1 MFMNKLKFRA
11 WIKDYI
17 KESSIPKSM
26 RADYGF
32 PKMVTPLCVYSE
44 NGFEYQ
50 EGLGYRKISKK
61 DYDFVLMQ
69 FTGLKDRDGREIYEG
84 DIIKLDRTDC
94 NEIGI
99 KLHVDKVRRSE
110 TGGYHVDDK
119 CLYKCRLK
127 KCEVIGNI
135 YENPELLN
143 QELED
148 VED

>member
-1 MFMNKLKFRA
+1 MKKIKYRVWVKNKEVMLPVTGLEWDYQKGEHLDYVVGGDPTGCPDCDG
-11 WIKDYI
+11 WEVKIGWEIKIED
-17 KESSIPKSM
+17 
-26 RADYGF
+26 
-32 PKMVTPLCVYSE
+32 C
-44 NGFEYQ
+44 
-50 EGLGYRKISKK
+50 
-61 DYDFVLMQ
+61 VLMQ
-69 FTGLKDRDGREIYEG
+69 FTGLKDCNGVDIYEG

-110 TGGYHVDDK
+110 TGCYYVDDK

>member
-1 MFMNKLKFRA
+1 MRELKFRA
-11 WIKDYI
+11 WIK
-17 KESSIPKSM
+17 KKN
-26 RADYGF
+26 
-32 PKMVTPLCVYSE
+32 KMVTVNE
-44 NGFEYQ
+44 IEMNGKGHVNNVTFLEYDGPTTFFHDEFE
-50 EGLGYRKISKK
+50 
-61 DYDFVLMQ
+61 LMQ
-69 FTGLKDRDGREIYEG
+69 FTGLKDCNGVDIYEG